1 MVGINTFA
9 VEEWMDT
16 YETTAKHNLAETCSA
31 SISLNDLLALSPKD
45 NLIDFSQKQVYG
57 AIRGTEALRT
67 NIANLYSPSSE
78 SQDGPV
84 SAEGVLVTNGAI
96 QANFLALFT
105 NVGPGDHVICQYPT
119 YQQLYSVPES
129 FGAEVS
135 LWRSEEG
142 HGWGMDLQKLKDLV
156 KSNTKMII
164 LNNPQNP
171 TGAVLRRE
179 ELQGVVDIARE
190 HGIIIHSDEVYRPLF
205 HSLDA
210 EQDVPPSILEFG
222 YQNVVATG
230 SMSKAFSLAGI
241 RLGWIASPNSNI
253 IEACATTRHYTLI
266 SVGQIDDSVATH
278 ALSRPC
284 VDNLLRRNV
293 QLARQNLAALDD
305 FIGEFSWA
313 VKWTRPKAGTTAF
326 LKFVNREG
334 KAIDDVEF
342 CKRLQKRTGAMLVP
356 GSRCFGGDVDL
367 RGYVR
372 MGYVPENEVMVDGL
386 NALKKFMADEYEDL
400 PLAC

>member
-1 MVGINTFA
+1 M
-9 VEEWMDT
+9 
-16 YETTAKHNLAETCSA
+16 
-31 SISLNDLLALSPKD
+31 
-45 NLIDFSQKQVYG
+45 
-57 AIRGTEALRT
+57 
-67 NIANLYSPSSE
+67 
-78 SQDGPV
+78 
-84 SAEGVLVTNGAI
+84 
-96 QANFLALFT
+96 
-105 NVGPGDHVICQYPT
+105 
-119 YQQLYSVPES
+119 
-129 FGAEVS
+129 
-135 LWRSEEG
+135 
-142 HGWGMDLQKLKDLV
+142 
-156 KSNTKMII
+156 
-164 LNNPQNP
+164 
-171 TGAVLRRE
+171 
-179 ELQGVVDIARE
+179 
-190 HGIIIHSDEVYRPLF
+190 IHSDEVYRPLF

-241 RLGWIASPNSNI
+241 RLGWIVSPSSNI

-342 CKRLQKRTGAMLVP
+342 CKRLQEKTGAMLVP
-356 GSRCFGGDVDL
+356 GSRCFGGDVDF

-386 NALKKFMADEYEDL
+386 KALKNFMADEYEDL